1 MGLFKDAKQRAQDAM
16 SMGAGAQMPPGMPEM
31 PGGMPDMAN
40 MSMPDPAYVAKVN
53 KIGQSGVE
61 APGEIKAIRPMGA
74 PDMSGAIQHEFDVT
88 IRPDPAEHAPHAD
101 GGSVGGQGGHGQ
113 VRPGPADRRA
123 PDQLVTPSQPNAAS
137 PVGATPARLA
147 VR

>member
-61 APGEIKAIRPMGA
+61 APGEIKAIRPMGG

-88 IRPDPAEHAPHAD
+88 
-101 GGSVGGQGGHGQ
+101 
-113 VRPGPADRRA
+113 VRPAGGAAYDTTIQQSMLPMQMEGLSEGKAVTVKYD
-123 PDQLVTPSQPNAAS
+123 PDQPTDALLTSW
-137 PVGATPARLA
+137 
-147 VR
+147 